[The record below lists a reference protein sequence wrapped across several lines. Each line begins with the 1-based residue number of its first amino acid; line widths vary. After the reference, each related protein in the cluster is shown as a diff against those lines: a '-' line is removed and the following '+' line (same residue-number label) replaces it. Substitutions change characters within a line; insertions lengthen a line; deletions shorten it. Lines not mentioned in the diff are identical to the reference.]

1 MNQTITF
8 TLMFAIIGVIGTIYS
23 IYNSIQKNNTD
34 SRNAELKK
42 AVETAENFTK
52 INMKLDESC
61 RGIKAIQLSLSK
73 TENDIQKLN
82 NKVMENTGK
91 ITTLLQFK
99 NDVEKEICI
108 INDNI
113 IEIKKINALW
123 ENESK

>member
-23 IYNSIQKNNTD
+23 IYNSMQKNNTD
-34 SRNAELKK
+34 GRNAELKK

-73 TENDIQKLN
+73 TENDIQQLN
-82 NKVMENTGK
+82 TKVMENTGK

>member
-8 TLMFAIIGVIGTIYS
+8 TLMFAIIGVVGTIYS

-34 SRNAELKK
+34 GRNAELKK

-73 TENDIQKLN
+73 TENDIQQLN
-82 NKVMENTGK
+82 TKVMENTGK
-91 ITTLLQFK
+91 ITTLLKFK

>member
-34 SRNAELKK
+34 GRNAELKK

-73 TENDIQKLN
+73 TENDIQQLN
-82 NKVMENTGK
+82 TKVMENTGK

-108 INDNI
+108 INDDI

>member
-34 SRNAELKK
+34 GRNAELKK

-73 TENDIQKLN
+73 TENDIQQLN
-82 NKVMENTGK
+82 TKVMENTGK